1 MRIQLTMCFC
11 VMIKH
16 DFPDHWPAVV
26 DKIDYY
32 LQSQNSG
39 SWPGSL
45 LCLYQ
50 LLKTYAY
57 KKAEESLLFQ
67 WRSYFCHV
75 FSSRPC
81 SSFLIPPITLC
92 YYRNKSW
99 KSSMYSFSTHCL
111 FNWWI
116 IKPWPCGWRSS
127 KLSLIGQCPLRSED
141 WQGWPIRTGVV
152 EV

>member
-1 MRIQLTMCFC
+1 MSSLN
-11 VMIKH
+11 MI
-16 DFPDHWPAVV
+16 FPDHWPAVV

-99 KSSMYSFSTHCL
+99 KSSMHSFSTHCL
-111 FNWWI
+111 FSWCI
-116 IKPWPCGWRSS
+116 IKPWHCGWRSS
-127 KLSLIGQCPLRSED
+127 KLSLIGWCPLRCWRLTRMTD
-141 WQGWPIRTGVV
+141 QNWCGGGVRGGHCV
-152 EV
+152 L